1 MKTKYAS
8 NAEAFRASARLARN
22 LGDEDIARRWERQ
35 ADMEERYEQLTEHL
49 DYLRTMLNLEV
60 DLRGSRTEMAKSLRL
75 SIIATEK
82 ELEQIG
88 KES

>member
-8 NAEAFRASARLARN
+8 NSEAFRASARLARN

-35 ADMEERYEQLTEHL
+35 AEMEERYEQLTEHVE
-49 DYLRTMLNLEV
+49 YLRTMLNLEV

-82 ELEQIG
+82 ELDQIG

>member
-8 NAEAFRASARLARN
+8 NSEAFRASARLARN
-22 LGDEDIARRWERQ
+22 LGDEDIAQRWERQ
-35 ADMEERYEQLTEHL
+35 AEMEERYEQLTEHVE
-49 DYLRTMLNLEV
+49 YLRTMLNLEV